1 MSRKHKKKLIRIII
15 AAVLLV
21 AVTLLPASNIIK
33 LFLYLIPYLVIGWD
47 VVLSAVRNIIH
58 GQVFDE
64 QFLMALATIGAFGT
78 GEYKEA
84 VAVMLFY
91 QIGELFQGI
100 AVGKSRK
107 SIASL
112 MDIRPDSAVVI
123 RNGEEIKVSPEEVEK
138 GETIIVRPGEKIP
151 LDGVVLSGSTT
162 VNTAALTGESL
173 PRDVETGGKVVSG
186 SVNLTGVITVKTE
199 SLYAESTVA
208 KILDLVENS
217 SAKKAKTENF
227 ITKFAKYFSVAF
239 GVCSAAY
246 NGRMGQM
253 DTARAYIPRGILPVR
268 ACNFGSAFV
277 FRRYRRC
284 LKARRACKGRELYR
298 GAFKI
303 KHRCV

>member
-1 MSRKHKKKLIRIII
+1 MSRRHKKKLIRIIV
-15 AAVLLV
+15 AAILLV

-58 GQVFDE
+58 GQVFDD

-138 GETIIVRPGEKIP
+138 AVRGIIEERMDLEQFSDCDITMADLTTIRRTLV
-151 LDGVVLSGSTT
+151 ST
-162 VNTAALTGESL
+162 
-173 PRDVETGGKVVSG
+173 
-186 SVNLTGVITVKTE
+186 LTGVYHHRVKYPSIKYKHADGKT
-199 SLYAESTVA
+199 TG
-208 KILDLVENS
+208 EN
-217 SAKKAKTENF
+217 
-227 ITKFAKYFSVAF
+227 
-239 GVCSAAY
+239 
-246 NGRMGQM
+246 Q
-253 DTARAYIPRGILPVR
+253 
-268 ACNFGSAFV
+268 
-277 FRRYRRC
+277 
-284 LKARRACKGRELYR
+284 
-298 GAFKI
+298 
-303 KHRCV
+303 

>member
-123 RNGEEIKVSPEEVEK
+123 RNGEEIKVSPE
-138 GETIIVRPGEKIP
+138 
-151 LDGVVLSGSTT
+151 
-162 VNTAALTGESL
+162 
-173 PRDVETGGKVVSG
+173 
-186 SVNLTGVITVKTE
+186 
-199 SLYAESTVA
+199 
-208 KILDLVENS
+208 
-217 SAKKAKTENF
+217 
-227 ITKFAKYFSVAF
+227 
-239 GVCSAAY
+239 
-246 NGRMGQM
+246 
-253 DTARAYIPRGILPVR
+253 DTANSPSTL
-268 ACNFGSAFV
+268 
-277 FRRYRRC
+277 
-284 LKARRACKGRELYR
+284 
-298 GAFKI
+298 
-303 KHRCV
+303 